1 MPLTSPTS
9 ARAGSGASQTLK
21 AVLKLRDLIVSGE
34 LAPGQRVSEL
44 QMVERLEVSRT
55 PVRAA
60 LMRLEQEN
68 LVEALPGGGY
78 AVRSFAEPEIIVAI
92 EMRGTLEGLAARL
105 AAEQG
110 VSAGQLAAARD
121 ILDGIDRLVRPFE
134 PGIDLEAYVGL
145 NARFHALLTEM
156 AGSRA
161 LAGEIERVA
170 AMPFASPSALVP
182 LEAGSPAT
190 HHVLTIAQ
198 DQHRQVIEAIA
209 ARQGTRAEAIMR
221 EHARNAQRNLRR
233 ALASGRRLV
242 DLAGGLGR

>member
-1 MPLTSPTS
+1 MSSPAA
-9 ARAGSGASQTLK
+9 ARGEKAASQTLK

-34 LAPGQRVSEL
+34 LAPGERVPEL
-44 QMVERLEVSRT
+44 QMVERLDVSRT

-78 AVRSFAEPEIIVAI
+78 AVRRLSEPDILVSI
-92 EMRGTLEGLAARL
+92 EMRGTLEGLAGRL
-105 AAEQG
+105 AAERG
-110 VSAGQLAAARD
+110 VSAAHLAEAGE
-121 ILDGIDRLVRPFE
+121 ILDGIDRIVRPLDLD
-134 PGIDLEAYVGL
+134 IDLALYVDL
-145 NARFHALLTEM
+145 NAGFHALIAEM
-156 AGSRA
+156 AGSPA
-161 LAGEIERVA
+161 LTLEIERVA

-198 DQHRQVIEAIA
+198 EQHRTALEAIA
-209 ARQGTRAEAIMR
+209 AREGSRAEAILR

-233 ALASGRRLV
+233 ALASGRQLME
-242 DLAGGLGR
+242 LAGGRGR